1 MTNEVYEV
9 LRACV
14 AGKKPNDS
22 VFTHADTSPVRDF
35 RGAWWALCIKAGLG
49 GFVKYRDSKGRQRQR
64 WEGLLFHDLG
74 RSAVRNMIRDGVGE
88 GVAMKV
94 SGHKT
99 RDVFERYNIVSE
111 SDLAGAAR
119 KMEHRRTVYPTD
131 TTTDTGSSSASE
143 SHAAAAD

>member
-64 WEGLLFHDLG
+64 WEGLLFYDLR
-74 RSAVRNMIRDGVGE
+74 RSAVRNMIRDGVHE
-88 GVAMKV
+88 STAMKI

-99 RDVFERYNIVSE
+99 PAIFQRYNIVSE
-111 SDLAGAAR
+111 SDLADAVR
-119 KMEHRRTVYPTD
+119 KMEHGRTVYPTD